1 MNYTLQFGQVTPY
14 IPYLL
19 GGALISLQIAF
30 IAFWGG
36 MIIGL
41 AGAMCLTFGGRVLR
55 GITHVYVAFFT
66 NTPGLVQIFFLYYA
80 LPEAGILLSSYL
92 AVLLGITLNAGGYLT
107 QILRGGF
114 LSVRQSEIE
123 AGETLGMSRL
133 QLLRYVIL
141 PHIAHVLF
149 PPISN
154 KFILMVLGTAV
165 AGVFG
170 VEDLMGRT
178 INANSETF
186 RAIELFMI
194 AAVIYVAMTIV
205 ATLALGGIGRIFF
218 RRRMVR

>member
-1 MNYTLQFGQVTPY
+1 MSYTLQFGQVTPY

-19 GGALISLQIAF
+19 GGAWISFQIAF

-41 AGAMCLTFGGRVLR
+41 VGAMCLTFGGRALR
-55 GITHVYVAFFT
+55 GATHVYVAFFT

-80 LPEAGILLSSYL
+80 LPEANILLSSYQ
-92 AVLLGITLNAGGYLT
+92 AVMLGITLNAGGYLT
-107 QILRGGF
+107 LILRGGF

-123 AGETLGMSRL
+123 AAETLGMSRF

-186 RAIELFMI
+186 RAIELFVI
-194 AAVIYVAMTIV
+194 VAVIYVAMTIV
-205 ATLALGGIGRIFF
+205 ATLALGGIGRVFF
-218 RRRMVR
+218 RRRTVR

>member
-1 MNYTLQFGQVTPY
+1 MSYTLQFGQVFPY
-14 IPYLL
+14 IPYLI
-19 GGALISLQIAF
+19 GGAWISFQIAF

-41 AGAMCLTFGGRVLR
+41 MGAMCLTFGGRVLR

-80 LPEAGILLSSYL
+80 LPEAKILLSSYE

-107 QILRGGF
+107 LILRGGF

-123 AGETLGMSRL
+123 AGETLGMNRF

-178 INANSETF
+178 INANAETF

-194 AAVIYVAMTIV
+194 AAVIYVIMTVV
-205 ATLALGGIGRIFF
+205 ATLVLGGIGQLFF
-218 RRRMVR
+218 RRRSRA